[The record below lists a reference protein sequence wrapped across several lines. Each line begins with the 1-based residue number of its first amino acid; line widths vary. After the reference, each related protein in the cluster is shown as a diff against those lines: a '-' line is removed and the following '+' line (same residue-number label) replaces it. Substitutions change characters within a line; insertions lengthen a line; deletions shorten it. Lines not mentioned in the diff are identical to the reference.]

1 MPDPSTHDLTDGL
14 ILRIANGDRQ
24 ALAELHRLHAAR
36 LLGVLIRVIGDRTDA
51 EDVLQA
57 VFLAVWKRADQ
68 FDPRRGRGLSWL
80 VCISRNRG
88 LDLVRTR
95 NRRRKLMAQNKEESF
110 VERAATQPMSG
121 PDMLIDRHLLRHAL
135 NVLSENQRVW
145 ILLAFQDGYTH
156 AEIAEQTHTPL
167 GTVKAGI
174 RRGLR
179 KLREELDGK
188 DWLSA

>member
-1 MPDPSTHDLTDGL
+1 MSEPVILHDPTDGL
-14 ILRIANGDRQ
+14 IRRIADGDRQ
-24 ALAELHRLHAAR
+24 ALAELYDLHAAR
-36 LLGVLIRVIGDRTDA
+36 LLGVLIRVVGDRGDA

-57 VFLAVWKRADQ
+57 VFLTVWKRADQ

-95 NRRRKLMAQNKEESF
+95 ARRRDLFERSIQESPA
-110 VERAATQPMSG
+110 ELSAHPTSG
-121 PDMLIDRHLLRHAL
+121 AEMIDHHVLQQAL
-135 NVLSENQRVW
+135 SALSANQRAW

-156 AEIAEQTHTPL
+156 SEIAELTDTPL

-179 KLREELDGK
+179 KLRNELDGK
-188 DWLSA
+188 DWLPA